1 MNRKSCRKTRIN
13 KFLCLA
19 IALILCNGCV
29 GLQIRHFVAT
39 AERPLKYRL
48 FFKHLDKVITEAD
61 VGDASSFALGRF
73 PYLRANRFFLGLKEK
88 IKNEAQ
94 THLLI
99 KQMWDLS
106 LVTRKKEINNLPES
120 AVIKLASTLKT
131 EASKK
136 AIIEQLHLYSEEIF
150 QHDKVQ
156 KGFYD
161 SAIKALIDPSE
172 YSMFM
177 RTFGVYPLF
186 SLPVTIATNKT
197 YNIIRKLHEKSFD
210 ELDVLGNI
218 EIYSPPE
225 SKNFSGD
232 AISNIFT
239 PARKDAL
246 GVLRLTESE
255 IKELIIAFAPV
266 IYQDVVANYDK
277 FGEVVWRNNVV
288 SINTAKPVVY
298 YYNTYSFIKNEP
310 VLQLNYTIWYTDR
323 KGPDVPWLE
332 RGPLDGLTI
341 RITLNQQGEVVMAD
355 IVNNCGCFH
364 YFAPNKQYVVE
375 LKKKRAAFDPLVPT
389 WLPESFPQEYLKL
402 FASSGWHQ
410 FQNISTTKRPSNA
423 TTYKLIAYDILE
435 ELPHPDGKTESVFD
449 SNGIMKNSYRVEPFA
464 LFSMGTKSVG
474 HMRQRGNHPVKLLGR
489 AHFTDPDLFD
499 KNFSYK

>member
-1 MNRKSCRKTRIN
+1 
-13 KFLCLA
+13 
-19 IALILCNGCV
+19 
-29 GLQIRHFVAT
+29 
-39 AERPLKYRL
+39 
-48 FFKHLDKVITEAD
+48 FKHLDKVITEAD

-225 SKNFSGD
+225 S
-232 AISNIFT
+232 
-239 PARKDAL
+239 
-246 GVLRLTESE
+246 
-255 IKELIIAFAPV
+255 
-266 IYQDVVANYDK
+266 
-277 FGEVVWRNNVV
+277 
-288 SINTAKPVVY
+288 
-298 YYNTYSFIKNEP
+298 
-310 VLQLNYTIWYTDR
+310 
-323 KGPDVPWLE
+323 
-332 RGPLDGLTI
+332 
-341 RITLNQQGEVVMAD
+341 
-355 IVNNCGCFH
+355 
-364 YFAPNKQYVVE
+364 
-375 LKKKRAAFDPLVPT
+375 
-389 WLPESFPQEYLKL
+389 
-402 FASSGWHQ
+402 
-410 FQNISTTKRPSNA
+410 
-423 TTYKLIAYDILE
+423 
-435 ELPHPDGKTESVFD
+435 
-449 SNGIMKNSYRVEPFA
+449 
-464 LFSMGTKSVG
+464 
-474 HMRQRGNHPVKLLGR
+474 
-489 AHFTDPDLFD
+489 
-499 KNFSYK
+499 